1 MQKIIRI
8 SGIVIG
14 LILVFCVGR
23 CLYMVACISCTPP
36 AIETYEF
43 SGSMDELENG
53 LKTYAK
59 SNLNT
64 YCKVSYRGGTT
75 DFSARDVT
83 ITRIAGIDSLKYQ
96 LVIYDFNGSTRL
108 DLTCL
113 YSTAR
118 KLGGCSKKDKGVDE
132 LFSDFKI
139 RFLPSIKRDQ
149 NISLETTIF
158 K

>member
-1 MQKIIRI
+1 MQKITKIA
-8 SGIVIG
+8 GIVTG
-14 LILVFCVGR
+14 LILILYLGTCF
-23 CLYMVACISCTPP
+23 YMVACISCKPP
-36 AIETYEF
+36 AIETYKF

-83 ITRIAGIDSLKYQ
+83 ITKITGIDSLKYQ

-118 KLGGCSKKDKGVDE
+118 KLGGCSKKDKGFDE
-132 LFSDFKI
+132 LFSDFRI
-139 RFLPSIKRDQ
+139 QFLPTIKREQ
-149 NISLETTIF
+149 GLSLKTTIF
-158 K
+158 